1 MPAMMHPG
9 TPQKQ
14 QGKDIG
20 MHGLHPWAIG
30 DVTSIASLQVEAN
43 RGVIALGGQARY
55 AAEEDL
61 NAQGVSDTFGVKTL
75 KIPTTIEEAT
85 TQ

>member
-14 QGKDIG
+14 QGKDTG
-20 MHGLHPWAIG
+20 MHVLHPRAIA
-30 DVTSIASLQVEAN
+30 DVAPIASLRVEAN

-55 AAEEDL
+55 AAEEGLGD
-61 NAQGVSDTFGVKTL
+61 QGDDICGVKTV
-75 KIPTTIEEAT
+75 KTQTTIEEAT